1 MNIKNF
7 NTWIFDLDNTLYSAE
22 TGIFDQIDQ
31 LMGKFISKHLNLEM
45 PEAKKLQK
53 EYFKEHG
60 TTLRGLMDNHNI
72 NPELFLNE
80 VHKLDYSIIKSDILM
95 KKALENLKGRK
106 IIFTN
111 ANKSHVDNV
120 LNRLNI
126 NNLFNSVYDITDANY
141 FPKPDIRTYKNL
153 VNKYN
158 IDATKTVMFDD
169 IARNLVPASKLGFT
183 TVWIDIGKENYS
195 DDIENSK
202 KYLNYETTSLPLWL
216 NSIIKES

>member
-60 TTLRGLMDNHNI
+60 TTLRGLMNNHYI

-80 VHKLDYSIIKSDILM
+80 VPKLDYSIIKSDILM

-141 FPKPDIRTYKNL
+141 FPKPDIRTYKSL
-153 VNKYN
+153 VYKYN
-158 IDATKTVMFDD
+158 IDSTKTIMFDD
-169 IARNLVPASKLGFT
+169 IAKNLVPASKLGFT

-195 DDIENSK
+195 DDIENSR
-202 KYLNYETTSLPLWL
+202 KYLNYETTNLPLWL